1 MKLTLPSLIIIIL
14 FTHSQAQRQ
23 QDNANAAA
31 SGEHE
36 AQKILQLQTQLA
48 AASAK
53 KLELST
59 SVASVTAEL
68 SQVQCAHADT
78 VKALRQ
84 QVSTLNAD
92 TGRLGRELQETQII
106 LEAERSKLVE
116 LTRANTVAQ
125 QRHEAVVQTTKEK
138 VSIYPQSHHRFLCH
152 SERLVFGCS
161 GDFIRFHGLLG
172 KFWFCISHVYR
183 CACVRDT
190 TKILTAQ
197 CSQIKCCGGSPRC
210 SGRTRETQSHRR
222 NGVASQGA
230 GGSHSEG
237 YGRKAKAAT

>member
-1 MKLTLPSLIIIIL
+1 MKCTLPSLIIIIL

-23 QDNANAAA
+23 QDNVNAAA
-31 SGEHE
+31 SGKHE

-84 QVSTLNAD
+84 QVSALHAD

-138 VSIYPQSHHRFLCH
+138 VSIYSPII
-152 SERLVFGCS
+152 VFYVIVSDWGFGLSSDC
-161 GDFIRFHGLLG
+161 IRIHGLLG
-172 KFWFCISHVYR
+172 KFWFSIAYISVCMRPRHNELF
-183 CACVRDT
+183 DT
-190 TKILTAQ
+190 T
-197 CSQIKCCGGSPRC
+197 
-210 SGRTRETQSHRR
+210 TQPKQEALQH
-222 NGVASQGA
+222 
-230 GGSHSEG
+230 
-237 YGRKAKAAT
+237 